1 MQILSKILFVV
12 VMLIFLPIWLSLMV
26 VYGMI
31 IGPIGYAILFYQKF
45 YEDYLLEKKLYKRYL
60 VLKKVGRWED
70 ERKDPDT
77 GERKKNVPPASPR
90 KAAFDVA
97 VLTALMFV
105 VMFLFGVIAGPI
117 KAIILFCR
125 RMYFIAFPDE
135 ILVRRKKNV

>member
-1 MQILSKILFVV
+1 MAKLLFVL
-12 VMLIFLPIWLSLMV
+12 VMLLFAPIWLPLMV

-45 YEDYLLEKKLYKRYL
+45 YEDYLLEKKLYKHYL

-70 ERKDPDT
+70 ERRDPYT
-77 GERKKNVPPASPR
+77 GSREKNVPPSSPR

-97 VLTALMFV
+97 ILTALMFV

-125 RMYFIAFPDE
+125 RMYFMAFPDE

>member
-1 MQILSKILFVV
+1 MAKLLFVL
-12 VMLIFLPIWLSLMV
+12 VMVIFSPIWLPLMV

-45 YEDYLLEKKLYKRYL
+45 YEDYLLEKKLYKHYL
-60 VLKKVGRWED
+60 VLKKVGRWEA
-70 ERKDPDT
+70 EIKDPYT
-77 GERKKNVPPASPR
+77 GSREKNIPPSSPR

-97 VLTALMFV
+97 ILTALMFV

-125 RMYFIAFPDE
+125 RMYFYAFPDE
-135 ILVRRKKNV
+135 ILIRRKMNV